1 MPSENILNQKKAK
14 VEELSEKFKKAKMI
28 VLTEYRG
35 ISVEDDTKLRAQVR
49 ADGNEY
55 VVVKNSTI
63 VYALKAA
70 GIEGIDS
77 LEGPTAVV
85 MSKED
90 YLEPSKVIYKYSKD
104 NEFYQ
109 IKGGVIDGKVMTTEE
124 IITLAKLPSRETLL
138 SMLAGALLGNISKV
152 AVALNEVKKQKEE
165 AGEKVTVA
173 VAAEET
179 APAQEEAKTEAE
191 ETPAE

>member
-1 MPSENILNQKKAK
+1 MPSEKVLNQKKAK

-85 MSKED
+85 IGYED
-90 YLEPSKVIYKYSKD
+90 YVAPAKVVNDYAKDHDFYTIKNGIMDGKLIDVAEVKKLASLPSKD
-104 NEFYQ
+104 
-109 IKGGVIDGKVMTTEE
+109 
-124 IITLAKLPSRETLL
+124 TLYA
-138 SMLAGALLGNISKV
+138 MLASALLGNIRNL
-152 AVALNEVKKQKEE
+152 AVVLDQAREKQ
-165 AGEKVTVA
+165 
-173 VAAEET
+173 AEN
-179 APAQEEAKTEAE
+179 A
-191 ETPAE
+191 